1 MVLTSAA
8 TSGVQSLR
16 DLGRPLDRPH
26 PTWAVG
32 FACPLVVACIV
43 AGCQAPP
50 RVKPS
55 LPGVTATPAG
65 GASTEQITRD
75 PVAFLRQVKQRC
87 DAIPKYRLTFYRQ
100 ERLGV
105 LQTLGRIEKIGVTFR
120 ADPFAVR
127 FVWEDPGSPFV
138 ESLYVAGEN
147 DDKLLVRERRGF
159 LGLPPTTYSLDPT
172 SPVKL
177 GQAKRPIT
185 DFGLSKLMARTTG
198 TIDSPPGGVPAR
210 IEYRG
215 LTRLEQTRQE
225 AHHLV
230 IMRAVAPGHPHPR
243 QDLWIDAK
251 TGLPAG
257 TALYLA
263 DGRMDGL
270 YLYADVRPDDSI
282 SDKDFRMTAAQPTS
296 ARSGGAGGADR
307 ASRR

>member
-1 MVLTSAA
+1 MCRLSV
-8 TSGVQSLR
+8 
-16 DLGRPLDRPH
+16 
-26 PTWAVG
+26 VG
-32 FACPLVVACIV
+32 VACGLVAACVV

-50 RVKPS
+50 GGKPS
-55 LPGVTATPAG
+55 SPGVPVPSAYGTTARQI
-65 GASTEQITRD
+65 ASD
-75 PVAFLRQVKQRC
+75 PIAFLRQVKQRC

-127 FVWEDPGSPFV
+127 FVWEDPSSPFV

-215 LTRLEQTRQE
+215 LTRIEQTRQE

-230 IMRAVAPGHPHPR
+230 IWRAVAPGHPHPR
-243 QDLWIDAK
+243 QDLWVDAQ
-251 TGLPAG
+251 TQLPAG

-282 SDKDFRMTAAQPTS
+282 SDKDFRITPLQPTS
-296 ARSGGAGGADR
+296 RGSSGAGK
-307 ASRR
+307 

>member
-1 MVLTSAA
+1 M
-8 TSGVQSLR
+8 
-16 DLGRPLDRPH
+16 
-26 PTWAVG
+26 VG
-32 FACPLVVACIV
+32 FACGLVAACVV

-50 RVKPS
+50 GGKS
-55 LPGVTATPAG
+55 GFPGVTAPRVYGTTA
-65 GASTEQITRD
+65 EQIARD
-75 PVAFLRQVKQRC
+75 PVAFLRQVKLRC

-105 LQTLGRIEKIGVTFR
+105 LQTLGKLEKIGVTFR

-138 ESLYVAGEN
+138 ESLYVAGQN

-159 LGLPPTTYSLDPT
+159 LGLPPTTYQLDPMA
-172 SPVKL
+172 PVRL

-185 DFGLSKLMARTTG
+185 DFGLSKLMARTTA

-210 IEYRG
+210 IDYPG
-215 LTRLEQTRQE
+215 LTRVEQTGQE

-251 TGLPAG
+251 TDLPAG

-263 DGRMDGL
+263 DGRLDGL

-282 SDKDFRMTAAQPTS
+282 SDRDFRIAAPQPTS
-296 ARSGGAGGADR
+296 SSSSGAGQAGK
-307 ASRR
+307 